1 MNQALPDTTV
11 LIIEDH
17 PLFATGLRELV
28 NFVITDCH
36 VLQAESLRDAG
47 AVLSRHRPTL
57 IIADLN
63 LGDCGGLETAHRL
76 VQMAIDLPILFI
88 SGDEALLNEVARLS
102 LPRCFAMPKTGDF
115 YQTAQMLTECI
126 SRASV
131 ITNWRAP
138 VLHRQGRPS
147 SLSRGRRD
155 IGGRV
160 HLTQKQTQVMQLLVN
175 GLSNKE
181 IARQLS
187 LSPETVKTHLREI
200 FTRMNVRNRTQAVS
214 LFKKTPSLAS
224 LQEGSVSGLQ
234 SFDGDQDGLDD

>member
-1 MNQALPDTTV
+1 MNHAESDTTV

-17 PLFATGLRELV
+17 PLYATGLRELV
-28 NFVITDCH
+28 DFVITEAR
-36 VLQAESLRDAG
+36 VIQATSLREAQNLI
-47 AVLSRHRPTL
+47 AQRMPTL

-63 LGDCGGLETAHRL
+63 LSDSSGLDTARSLSEQIHTTPVL
-76 VQMAIDLPILFI
+76 YV
-88 SGDEALLNEVARLS
+88 SGDDRVLQELAQLN
-102 LPRCFAMPKTGDF
+102 LPRSFAMPKTGDF

-138 VLHRQGRPS
+138 VLQRHGRPS
-147 SLSRGRRD
+147 SIMRGRRD
-155 IGGRV
+155 IMGRS

-181 IARQLS
+181 IARQLD

-214 LFKKTPSLAS
+214 LFKKAPSLS
-224 LQEGSVSGLQ
+224 RLNEEDSVGN
-234 SFDGDQDGLDD
+234 